1 MWTRSEIKQ
10 RGKTSFKRNYWKCV
24 LVSLIMLLLFGGM
37 TSTSGA
43 GDTKDDVTIEFQNLQ
58 ITDNAEWGL
67 ILIAVLGVIGVS
79 ILIAAVW
86 NIFLI
91 NPIRVGINRFF
102 LMNTGQQA
110 TLEELVYPFCKGLY
124 LKTVGTLFLENLFIA
139 LWTCLLVIPGIIKM
153 YEYRMV
159 DYILADEPE
168 LSPRECLQRSKA
180 MMKGN
185 KWKAFVLDISFW
197 GWTILSSV
205 TCGILGVFFVNP
217 YINATEAELYLV
229 LRNNYPK

>member
-1 MWTRSEIKQ
+1 MWTRGQIKQ

-24 LVSLIMLLLFGGM
+24 LVSLIMLLLFGGA

-43 GDTKDDVTIEFQNLQ
+43 GDSTDDIMAEFQNLAM
-58 ITDNAEWGL
+58 IDTDEWGL
-67 ILIAVLGVIGVS
+67 VLVAVLGVVGISV
-79 ILIAAVW
+79 LIVAVW

-102 LMNTGQQA
+102 LMNAEQQA
-110 TLEELVYPFCKGLY
+110 TLEELAYPFRKGRY
-124 LKTVGTLFLENLFIA
+124 LKTVGTLFLESLFIT
-139 LWTCLLVIPGIIKM
+139 LWTCLLIIPGVIKM

-168 LSPRECLQRSKA
+168 LSPKECLRRSKD

-185 KWKAFVLDISFW
+185 KWKAFVLDVSFW
-197 GWTILSSV
+197 GWTILSSI

-229 LRNNYPK
+229 LRNNNHK